1 MAMRVATF
9 AMNERMLAASLRTQS
24 KMAEMQVQQAT
35 GQVSADYG
43 GLGAAAGKV
52 LDLEVST
59 ARSKVYATAATEANA
74 RVQVMVDQVS
84 AMTDQITDL
93 RSQVTS
99 TLSTDRTDQSA
110 SNLAAAA
117 AAALEDLAG
126 LLNVR
131 YEGRYLFG
139 GSATTSAPV
148 DIEGYAPAGSGVPDT
163 SYYRGNATIAS
174 AQVSAERTI
183 AYGVTAADPAFERMM
198 RAVQALSQV
207 DSATSDSEFEA
218 MSADLVSALDAVTA
232 VQSRLSISSAALE
245 RAASSQQDYQDF
257 VASQLTGLTAVD
269 VAAVTV
275 QLTAYETQLQ
285 ASYAAVGKVQGL
297 SLLDYLR

>member
-9 AMNERMLAASLRTQS
+9 AMNERMLSASLRTQA
-24 KMAEMQVQQAT
+24 KMAQMQIQQAT
-35 GQVSADYG
+35 GQVSTDYR
-43 GLGAAAGKV
+43 GLGATAGKV
-52 LDLEVST
+52 LDLEIST
-59 ARSKVYATAATEANA
+59 ARSKLYGSAATEANA

-84 AMTDQITDL
+84 TMTDRVTDL
-93 RSQVTS
+93 RAQVTS
-99 TLSTDRTDQSA
+99 ALSTDRTDTSA
-110 SNLAAAA
+110 SDLATAASS
-117 AAALEDLAG
+117 ALEDLAG

-148 DIEGYAPAGSGVPDT
+148 DLDGYAPADPAVADT
-163 SYYRGNATIAS
+163 SYYKGNGTIAS
-174 AQVSAERTI
+174 VQVSADRTI
-183 AYGVTAADPAFERMM
+183 AYGVTAADPAFERML
-198 RAVQALSQV
+198 RAVQALSTV
-207 DSATSDSEFEA
+207 DGTTSDSDLEA

-245 RAASSQQDYQDF
+245 RAATSQQDYQDF
-257 VASQLTGLTAVD
+257 VANQLTGLTGVD

>member
-1 MAMRVATF
+1 MR
-9 AMNERMLAASLRTQS
+9 
-24 KMAEMQVQQAT
+24 
-35 GQVSADYG
+35 
-43 GLGAAAGKV
+43 GAARS
-52 LDLEVST
+52 VSKAQASSAR
-59 ARSKVYATAATEANA
+59 ARS
-74 RVQVMVDQVS
+74 D
-84 AMTDQITDL
+84 
-93 RSQVTS
+93 
-99 TLSTDRTDQSA
+99 
-110 SNLAAAA
+110 LAAAA
-117 AAALEDLAG
+117 SSALEDLAG

-148 DIEGYAPAGSGVPDT
+148 DIDGYAAADPTVADT
-163 SYYRGNATIAS
+163 SYYKGNGTIAS
-174 AQVSAERTI
+174 VQVSADRTI
-183 AYGVTAADPAFERMM
+183 AYGVTAADPAFERML
-198 RAVQALSQV
+198 RAVQALSTV
-207 DSATSDSEFEA
+207 DGTTSDSDLEA

-245 RAASSQQDYQDF
+245 RAATSQQDYQDF
-257 VASQLTGLTAVD
+257 VANQLTGLTGVD